1 MEENKIQ
8 VVVAGPE
15 HEVYVDTILQ
25 TIADAA
31 KVRGTGIAKRT
42 HEYLATKMKEAKAV
56 IALSGDRFAGFSYI
70 ETWGN
75 KQYVTTSG
83 LIVHPD
89 FRGLGVAKK
98 IKDMTFSLART
109 RWPHAKIFSLTSG
122 AAVMKMNTELGY
134 QPVTFADLTDDEAFW
149 RGCEGCVN
157 VDVLHRTGR
166 KYCICTAMLYDPEEH
181 LPAKIPAFSGG
192 LDTSYTVMK
201 LTQDGWDV
209 YAACANTGG
218 FSAEQLKTNE
228 ENAYKLGAKAYVT
241 LDVTQ
246 EYYEKSLKYMI
257 FGNVLRNNCYPISV
271 SSERI
276 FQAIAIARYAK
287 EIGADA
293 IAHGSTGAGNDQIRF
308 DMTFLVM
315 APGVEIITLTR
326 DKKLTRKEEVD
337 FLNEHGFFADF
348 TKLKYSYN
356 VGIWGTSICG
366 GELLDPTQ
374 GLPEEAYLK
383 HVTNPEKESLL
394 KIEFEKGEIVGVNGE
409 KFTDRVKAIQKIE
422 EIGASYAIGRDAN
435 VGDTI
440 IGIKGRVGFEAAAPK
455 LIIEAHRLL
464 EKSTLSKWQQYWK
477 DQVANWYGMFLHE
490 SQYLEPVMPDIEAM
504 LTSSQRNVTGTAILK
519 LRPYGFET
527 VGIDS
532 ANDLTKSKL
541 GEYGETQTGWTAD
554 EAKGFIKVSSTPL
567 RVYYGIHPNER

>member
-1 MEENKIQ
+1 MEQKKK
-8 VVVAGPE
+8 VVV
-15 HEVYVDTILQ
+15 
-25 TIADAA
+25 
-31 KVRGTGIAKRT
+31 
-42 HEYLATKMKEAKAV
+42 
-56 IALSGDRFAGFSYI
+56 
-70 ETWGN
+70 
-75 KQYVTTSG
+75 
-83 LIVHPD
+83 
-89 FRGLGVAKK
+89 
-98 IKDMTFSLART
+98 
-109 RWPHAKIFSLTSG
+109 
-122 AAVMKMNTELGY
+122 
-134 QPVTFADLTDDEAFW
+134 
-149 RGCEGCVN
+149 
-157 VDVLHRTGR
+157 
-166 KYCICTAMLYDPEEH
+166 
-181 LPAKIPAFSGG
+181 AFSGG

-201 LTQDGWDV
+201 LAQDGWEV

-218 FSAEQLKTNE
+218 FSDEQLKQNE
-228 ENAYKLGAKAYVT
+228 ENAYRLGATRYAT

-287 EIGADA
+287 EVEADA

-326 DKKLTRKEEVD
+326 DHALSRQEEVD
-337 FLNEHGFFADF
+337 YLNRHGFEADF

-383 HVTNPEKESLL
+383 HVTATDPEAELRIGFKE
-394 KIEFEKGEIVGVNGE
+394 GEIVSVNGE
-409 KFTDRVKAIQKIE
+409 PFSDKVKAIQRIE
-422 EIGASYAIGRDAN
+422 EIGASYAIGRDCN

-440 IGIKGRVGFEAAAPK
+440 IGIKGRVGFEAAAPM

-464 EKSTLSKWQQYWK
+464 EKSVLSKWQQYWK
-477 DQVANWYGMFLHE
+477 DQLGNWYGMFLHE

-504 LTSSQRNVTGTAILK
+504 LSSSQRHVNGTTILK
-519 LRPYGFET
+519 LRPYGFQS
-527 VGIDS
+527 VGVDS
-532 ANDLTKSKL
+532 PDDLTKNKL
-541 GEYGETQTGWTAD
+541 GEYGEMQHGWTAED
-554 EAKGFIKVSSTPL
+554 AKGFIKLTATPL
-567 RVYYGIHPNER
+567 RVFYGMHPNEER